1 MRSNGSA
8 ASNRLDRSDY
18 AIAAA
23 AAAVILAL
31 RLLFLFSGPDRA
43 WPHSAIYEG
52 DAPVWARW
60 AAALSSGQEFEFDLP
75 FRTPGVAWLLHLV
88 GLDSAPFTTAKILW
102 CLMSAATGAALHLVV
117 ARWFTR
123 RAGIIATVLFAIS
136 FGSFALATS
145 LNNETPY
152 ALLLVCILGATLA
165 WIERPRAAMAVALG
179 ALHAGA
185 LLLRAEHMLLVALLV
200 AYAAWRMRG
209 AGPARVASQCGLLVA
224 CMLACCAPWTLRG
237 HAAAHR
243 FNTEPRA
250 EVPYASAS
258 PPWTDAAIAAME
270 ALPAYARADNFA
282 FLAEIGRRSG
292 KASIDAP
299 DVARFFNDDWK
310 ATPEAVPEWSLITM
324 KGPLDFALAN
334 HPTSDG
340 GFSRF
345 GLGDAFGDTPPFSFA
360 RPSHARMLLHG
371 YGIGLD
377 SIRADPG
384 RWTGLVGEKLLRF
397 QDGVTVGLFVRD
409 WPHTQY
415 LVRRSVDVAV
425 PLRWDAPLWSALV
438 LALLAAGCVIAWRRD
453 NGMVLLAVV
462 GYKLAVTIAF
472 YGYARQAVSISPVTL
487 ALTALALDAACTGL
501 SRRIAIPTAAVSVAR
516 IAAGAAVLAAV
527 AFAAY
532 DAWSPPPLMV
542 KSLQVNPAIESKPEW
557 GEGAFETTDKLLFGP
572 PAG

>member
-1 MRSNGSA
+1 MRSTESA
-8 ASNRLDRSDY
+8 VPNRLDRRDY
-18 AIAAA
+18 AIAAVA
-23 AAAVILAL
+23 AALILAL

-52 DAPVWARW
+52 DAPTWARW
-60 AAALSSGQEFEFDLP
+60 ATALSAGQPFEFDLP
-75 FRTPGVAWLLHLV
+75 FRTPGVAWLLHLL

-102 CLMSAATGAALHLVV
+102 CVMSAATGAALYLVL

-123 RAGIIATVLFAIS
+123 RAGIIATLLFSLS

-152 ALLLVCILGATLA
+152 ALLVVCIVGATLA
-165 WIERPRAAMAVALG
+165 AIERPRVAMALALG
-179 ALHAGA
+179 ALHAAA
-185 LLLRAEHMLLVALLV
+185 LLLRAEHMLLVAMLV
-200 AYAAWRMRG
+200 AYAAWRMRPI
-209 AGPARVASQCGLLVA
+209 GPARVAAQCGLLVA

-243 FNTEPRA
+243 FNTEPIA
-250 EVPYASAS
+250 EIPYASAA

-292 KASIDAP
+292 KSAIDAP
-299 DVARFFNDDWK
+299 DVARFFNDEWK
-310 ATPEAVPEWSLITM
+310 ATPEPVPEWSLITM

-345 GLGDAFGDTPPFSFA
+345 GLSDAFGDAPPFSFA
-360 RPSHARMLLHG
+360 RPSHARLLVHG

-377 SIRADPG
+377 AIRADPG
-384 RWTGLVGEKLLRF
+384 RWIGQVGEKLLRF
-397 QDGVTVGLFVRD
+397 QDGATVGLFVRD

-425 PLRWDAPLWSALV
+425 PLRWGATAWSGLV
-438 LALLAAGCVIAWRRD
+438 LATLAAGVVVALRRKG
-453 NGMVLLAVV
+453 GMALLVV
-462 GYKLAVTIAF
+462 VAYKLAVTVAF
-472 YGYARQAVSISPVTL
+472 YGYARQAISISPVL
-487 ALTALALDAACTGL
+487 FALTALAIDAACSAC
-501 SRRIAIPTAAVSVAR
+501 SRRFAIPA
-516 IAAGAAVLAAV
+516 AAGSGVRLATGVATLAAL

-532 DAWSPPPLMV
+532 DAWSPPPLVV
-542 KSLQVNPAIESKPEW
+542 KSLQVTPAIEPKPEW
-557 GEGAFETTDKLLFGP
+557 GEGAFETMDKLLFGP
-572 PAG
+572 PSG